1 MKKFLAAVLTGIMLL
16 SIAGCGKTGIQNAGA
31 DWISEGNIDVYENSD
46 GTFEYDGKIGATMQT
61 AWFSYVVNDAYY
73 TTDSIGG
80 YTPSD
85 GDVLVVVDVTVKNTF
100 QESIPMFDTD
110 FQLQWNDDA
119 EDAYA
124 FPIATSEKLLSNQLP
139 EEYTLKVNEETTGVL
154 IFEAPAGYEDF
165 CLGFLEFYEDNTEG
179 NLFFVYFSADEK

>member
-1 MKKFLAAVLTGIMLL
+1 MP
-16 SIAGCGKTGIQNAGA
+16 
-31 DWISEGNIDVYENSD
+31 
-46 GTFEYDGKIGATMQT
+46 KIC
-61 AWFSYVVNDAYY
+61 
-73 TTDSIGG
+73 
-80 YTPSD
+80 P